1 MLLRYLKSLIYNSFA
16 ELRENRK
23 KMKHI
28 ITLAI
33 LITFPFQIGKGNKSV
48 LQTYDIKS
56 SIVIRIQ
63 EKVCFV
69 VQLLNG
75 FTEKG
80 IYSETL
86 SIKKNKQE
94 ITRINLPS
102 SEEIKNINVNIRK
115 YRTGFILEAF
125 YGGGNNLYN
134 RRFYFKCAKSS
145 LYLYKIV
152 GKHIAPNSNKKIVEI
167 KNIQPRID
175 IKDFK
180 ILSYLENT

>member
-1 MLLRYLKSLIYNSFA
+1 
-16 ELRENRK
+16 
-23 KMKHI
+23 MKHI

-63 EKVCFV
+63 EKVYFV

-102 SEEIKNINVNIRK
+102 SEEIKNINVNIR
-115 YRTGFILEAF
+115 T
-125 YGGGNNLYN
+125 
-134 RRFYFKCAKSS
+134 
-145 LYLYKIV
+145 V
-152 GKHIAPNSNKKIVEI
+152 
-167 KNIQPRID
+167 
-175 IKDFK
+175 
-180 ILSYLENT
+180 SYTHLTLPTICSV